1 MEGFEREGSAWKDVI
16 NSIHDPDLSII
27 MVGHMSPYKV
37 KKELTFFLYYLL
49 QVLAAQTAKINTKRL
64 STES

>member
-37 KKELTFFLYYLL
+37 KKELTFFFSTIYCKFL
-49 QVLAAQTAKINTKRL
+49 QPNLPK
-64 STES
+64 